1 MTIISL
7 AIGMKRDCLK
17 NTTIHSISYY
27 LEDYYFFQINSI
39 KEMCNFVSRTI
50 MYKNKPGMLQ
60 KINHDKYIVYSVTK
74 FNGLCAVAIL
84 DSEYPQN
91 VMIRFLN
98 KIMFDF
104 TTEYGNIIISFKTDY
119 KLQLSTLDD
128 LIIEYQDPKKDK
140 FHKINTELDE
150 TKIIMHKSI
159 DKILD
164 RGEKIENLV
173 QRSKDLSKSS
183 KRFFKTSRKF
193 NSCCVIF

>member
-7 AIGMKRDCLK
+7 AIGVKGDCLK
-17 NTTIHSISYY
+17 NTIIHSISYY

-50 MYKNKPGMLQ
+50 MFKNKPGMLQ
-60 KINHDKYIVYSVTK
+60 KINHDRYLVYSVTK

-104 TTEYGNIIISFKTDY
+104 TTEYGNIIINFKTDY
-119 KLQLSTLDD
+119 KLQLSTLDK

-193 NSCCVIF
+193 NRCCVIF